1 MSGKVLAALRFAEAM
16 HKGQVDKAGVPYI
29 EHPKAVASMV
39 DGDDAKIV
47 ALLHDTVEDTG
58 ATVDEIRSMFGDRVA
73 DAVAC
78 LTHDKSVPY
87 LEYVANIKGND
98 LAREVKL
105 ADLKHNMDL
114 SRIPNVTDV
123 DIQRVNRKYRPAFEM
138 LSKQ

>member
-1 MSGKVLAALRFAEAM
+1 MSDKVLAALRFAEAM

-58 ATVDEIRSMFGDRVA
+58 ATLDEIRSMFGDRVA

-123 DIQRVNRKYRPAFEM
+123 DIQRVNKKYRPAYEM
-138 LSKQ
+138 LSK

>member
-1 MSGKVLAALRFAEAM
+1 MSDKVLAALRFAEAM

-123 DIQRVNRKYRPAFEM
+123 DIQRVNKKYRPAFEM
-138 LSKQ
+138 LSK

>member
-1 MSGKVLAALRFAEAM
+1 MSDKVLEALRFAEAM

-29 EHPKAVASMV
+29 EHPKKVASMV

-58 ATVDEIRSMFGDRVA
+58 ATVEEIRSMFGDRVA

-138 LSKQ
+138 LSK

>member
-29 EHPKAVASMV
+29 EHPKTVASMV
-39 DGDDAKIV
+39 DGDEAKIV
-47 ALLHDTVEDTG
+47 ALLHDTVEDTD
-58 ATVDEIRSMFGDRVA
+58 ATVDEIRSMFGDRIA

-78 LTHDKSVPY
+78 MTHDKSVPY

-138 LSKQ
+138 LSK

>member
-1 MSGKVLAALRFAEAM
+1 MSDKVLAALRFAEFM

-29 EHPKAVASMV
+29 EHPKTVASMV
-39 DGDDAKIV
+39 DGEDAKVV

-78 LTHDKSVPY
+78 LTYDKSVPY

-123 DIQRVNRKYRPAFEM
+123 DIQRVNKKYRPAFEM
-138 LSKQ
+138 LSK